1 MQSYNPSGLS
11 RRALAKAGL
20 LGAAGVAGA
29 PLLAACGND
38 EDSGDSGEMTFMWW
52 GGDERHTY
60 TREIIAAFESANE
73 GITIS
78 ESIADWSGYWDA
90 LNVSV
95 SGGNAP
101 DVMQHEERYLREY
114 ADRSTLLALDD
125 IGIDF
130 ANLDPAVL
138 GGGQLDGT
146 IYGIGTGV
154 NSLCLLVNPAI
165 VDEAGMDMPD
175 DAAWTWDDFMAFI
188 TDIAAATGKVGN
200 SAISFNNEALFNV
213 FARQRGE
220 SLYTPDGALG
230 FSAETMTAW
239 WTMVT
244 DLLEAQAIPSA
255 TEIVEA
261 YAAGQDAAPLAT
273 GNGATEF
280 YWTNQ
285 IGGLEATLG
294 SELQILR
301 IPGETEGAQPGAYL
315 KPAMFWAASAEAD
328 PENAGKLI
336 DFLLN
341 SDESIDLMLTDRG
354 LPANLEQRER
364 ILPDLP
370 EADQK
375 GADFI
380 AAITPDLAEGPP
392 VPPIGAGQI
401 ADVALRVYEP
411 LLFGDASP
419 EETTEAF
426 MTEAESAIG

>member
-1 MQSYNPSGLS
+1 MQSFNPSGLS
-11 RRALAKAGL
+11 RRTLAKAGL
-20 LGAAGVAGA
+20 LGAAGAAAA
-29 PLLAACGND
+29 PMLAACGD
-38 EDSGDSGEMTFMWW
+38 DGSDSGEMTLMWW

-60 TREIIAAFESANE
+60 TREIIAAFEAANE
-73 GITIS
+73 GISIS

-114 ADRSTLLALDD
+114 AERSTLLALDD

-130 ANLDPAVL
+130 SNLDEAVL
-138 GGGQLDGT
+138 EGGQLDGT
-146 IYGIGTGV
+146 TYGIGTGV
-154 NSLCLLVNPAI
+154 NSLCLLVNPLI
-165 VDEAGMDMPD
+165 VEEANLDMPD
-175 DAAWTWDDFMAFI
+175 DTTWTWDDFAAFI
-188 TDIAAATGKVGN
+188 TEITAVTGKVGN
-200 SAISFNNEALFNV
+200 SAVSFNNEALFNV

-220 SLYTPDGALG
+220 SLYSPDGGLG

-239 WTMVT
+239 WTMIT
-244 DLLEAQAIPSA
+244 DLLAAEAIPSA

-285 IGGLEATLG
+285 IGGLEAVLG

-301 IPGETEGAQPGAYL
+301 VPGETEGTQPGLYL
-315 KPAMFWAASAEAD
+315 KPAMFWAASADAD
-328 PENAGKLI
+328 PDNAGKLI
-336 DFLLN
+336 DYLLN
-341 SDESIDLMLTDRG
+341 SDESIDLTLTDRG

-364 ILPDLP
+364 ILPALP

-380 AAITPDLAEGPP
+380 AEITPTLVESPP

-401 ADVALRVYEP
+401 PDIMLRVYEP

-419 EETTEAF
+419 EETTDTF
-426 MTEAESAIG
+426 MTEAEAAIG